1 MTDALSALVEEQAE
15 ERAPQ
20 RNVLKQLRERLA
32 PLWRP
37 LKLWRGCACRCVG
50 RLRGISSWDWDRP
63 PPERLVDD
71 STFYALMDVI
81 QSNEGTAAEKLAE
94 QLQSYFEEQQQSI
107 ADAGPQSQA
116 LFAAAQQFW
125 AGKTSG
131 DGVRYQLTRN
141 ITNGHKLPK
150 EIDAQL
156 ILATQTAEVFEQSW
170 IQSSTPL
177 CCSIKGCG

>member
-1 MTDALSALVEEQAE
+1 M
-15 ERAPQ
+15 RAQ
-20 RNVLKQLRERLA
+20 RQQK
-32 PLWRP
+32 
-37 LKLWRGCACRCVG
+37 
-50 RLRGISSWDWDRP
+50 
-63 PPERLVDD
+63 
-71 STFYALMDVI
+71 
-81 QSNEGTAAEKLAE
+81 TAKE

-156 ILATQTAEVFEQSW
+156 ILATQTAEVFGAELDPKQHSIVLLNQGMW
-170 IQSSTPL
+170 MMAVCLQDSDKEL
-177 CCSIKGCG
+177 CAQGRELNEALVS